1 MKSKLIE
8 LTDGSKL
15 EVKVNFYTLY
25 LVKTN
30 GIDKKLD
37 GRDDLTD
44 EENMELAGKMI
55 YVILRSNG
63 LKVDEEEAMM
73 LTPMDAKS
81 IQDIFDEFEK
91 RLKEYKKKRTGEEV
105 SGSEEKIDID
115 WAEYMVCAR
124 KMGMSEA
131 EFWNSD
137 PIFFNECLEIFLD
150 IERRKAGTLSG

>member
-25 LVKTN
+25 LVKMN

-37 GRDDLTD
+37 GRDDLTE

-73 LTPMDAKS
+73 LTPMDTKS
-81 IQDIFDEFEK
+81 IQDIFNEFEK

-105 SGSEEKIDID
+105 GCSKEKVDIN

-124 KMGMSEA
+124 KMGMSEE

-137 PIFFNECLEIFLD
+137 PVFFNECLEIFSEM
-150 IERRKAGTLSG
+150 ERQKGGALHG

>member
-25 LVKTN
+25 LVKMN

-37 GRDDLTD
+37 GRDDLTE

-63 LKVDEEEAMM
+63 LKVHEEEAMM
-73 LTPMDAKS
+73 LTPMDTKS
-81 IQDIFDEFEK
+81 IQDIFNEFEK
-91 RLKEYKKKRTGEEV
+91 RLKEYKKKEQAKKSV
-105 SGSEEKIDID
+105 APK
-115 WAEYMVCAR
+115 
-124 KMGMSEA
+124 K
-131 EFWNSD
+131 
-137 PIFFNECLEIFLD
+137 
-150 IERRKAGTLSG
+150 K

>member
-25 LVKTN
+25 LVKIN

-37 GRDDLTD
+37 GRDDLT
-44 EENMELAGKMI
+44 EEEKMELAGKMI

-73 LTPMDAKS
+73 LTPMDTKS
-81 IQDIFDEFEK
+81 IQDIFNEFEK
-91 RLKEYKKKRTGEEV
+91 RLKEYKKKNRRRSQLLQRKSRYQLGRIY
-105 SGSEEKIDID
+105 GLCEKN
-115 WAEYMVCAR
+115 
-124 KMGMSEA
+124 G
-131 EFWNSD
+131 
-137 PIFFNECLEIFLD
+137 NE
-150 IERRKAGTLSG
+150 

>member
-25 LVKTN
+25 LVKMN

-37 GRDDLTD
+37 GRDDLTE

-73 LTPMDAKS
+73 LTPMDTKS
-81 IQDIFDEFEK
+81 IQDIFNEFEK
-91 RLKEYKKKRTGEEV
+91 RLKEYKKKEQAKKSVAPKKKLISTGQNIWSVRGKWE
-105 SGSEEKIDID
+105 
-115 WAEYMVCAR
+115 
-124 KMGMSEA
+124 
-131 EFWNSD
+131 
-137 PIFFNECLEIFLD
+137 
-150 IERRKAGTLSG
+150 

>member
-25 LVKTN
+25 LVKMN

-81 IQDIFDEFEK
+81 IQDIFNEFEK
-91 RLKEYKKKRTGEEV
+91 KLKEYKKKNRRR
-105 SGSEEKIDID
+105 SQ
-115 WAEYMVCAR
+115 WLRR
-124 KMGMSEA
+124 KNRYRLGRIYGLCKKDG
-131 EFWNSD
+131 N
-137 PIFFNECLEIFLD
+137 
-150 IERRKAGTLSG
+150 ERRGILELRSHFF

>member
-1 MKSKLIE
+1 M
-8 LTDGSKL
+8 
-15 EVKVNFYTLY
+15 
-25 LVKTN
+25 N

-81 IQDIFDEFEK
+81 IQDIFNEFEK
-91 RLKEYKKKRTGEEV
+91 KLKEYKKKEQAKKSV
-105 SGSEEKIDID
+105 APK
-115 WAEYMVCAR
+115 
-124 KMGMSEA
+124 K
-131 EFWNSD
+131 
-137 PIFFNECLEIFLD
+137 
-150 IERRKAGTLSG
+150 K